1 MICYIQ
7 KYQSLDI
14 KDYIGFLEDV
24 FDTSFKI
31 LVDKNPFFYKLESNK
46 YKKFVLIRGENKIIK
61 DFYGLWTINQQN
73 LILIT
78 CTIPEIF
85 MYLQIKDKSKYDR
98 LKNKNVFLPKYSE
111 NDRFLTKYDG
121 SIYGFK
127 FDICK
132 AELNLY
138 RNRGKNIYDNLNEN
152 FDIKKI
158 KSFEL
163 QTTGGP
169 INGEH

>member
-14 KDYIGFLEDV
+14 KDYKEFLEDV

-31 LVDKNPFFYKLESNK
+31 LVDQNPFFYKLESNK
-46 YKKFVLIRGENKIIK
+46 YKKFILIRGENYVIK
-61 DFYGLWTINQQN
+61 KLMEFCTINQQN

-78 CTIPEIF
+78 CAISEVF
-85 MYLQIKDKSKYDR
+85 MYLQRNNKSKYDCLR
-98 LKNKNVFLPKYSE
+98 NKNVFLPKYSE

-132 AELNLY
+132 AELIMY

-158 KSFEL
+158 RSFEL
-163 QTTGGP
+163 
-169 INGEH
+169 